1 MTKTLA
7 LKFKP
12 ASPCLNLVSCWRR
25 GLVGSRGCAINNHHP
40 SLWQT
45 GMYIFHYALFLSIC
59 KYCNTCYFL
68 IRHWYHKCFV
78 ASFWHCCVAVWSPNL
93 MNNILW
99 IIPLDKAWN
108 FSHPH
113 LHSFLFPSLFLHG
126 RFLFPI
132 FFYFIIYYWNI
143 FQYSYFNLYLIFL
156 FKCILIM
163 VCNIHYHSKV
173 SAIFL
178 LFLFFYIL
186 IIRSSPWLYLFDQ
199 NTVNF
204 VKKKNSNIVKCC
216 SIIIIIIVINSLM
229 NRN

>member
-1 MTKTLA
+1 
-7 LKFKP
+7 
-12 ASPCLNLVSCWRR
+12 
-25 GLVGSRGCAINNHHP
+25 
-40 SLWQT
+40 
-45 GMYIFHYALFLSIC
+45 
-59 KYCNTCYFL
+59 
-68 IRHWYHKCFV
+68 
-78 ASFWHCCVAVWSPNL
+78 
-93 MNNILW
+93 
-99 IIPLDKAWN
+99 
-108 FSHPH
+108 
-113 LHSFLFPSLFLHG
+113 
-126 RFLFPI
+126 
-132 FFYFIIYYWNI
+132 
-143 FQYSYFNLYLIFL
+143 
-156 FKCILIM
+156 M